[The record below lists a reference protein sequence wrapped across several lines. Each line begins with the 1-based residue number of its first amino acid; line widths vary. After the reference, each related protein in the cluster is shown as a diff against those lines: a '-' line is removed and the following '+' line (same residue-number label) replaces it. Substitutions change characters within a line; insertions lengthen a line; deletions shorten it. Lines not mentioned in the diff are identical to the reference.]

1 MILKITI
8 FSINNQ
14 FNDLVKA
21 ALLEKEELMEQRDFN
36 LEMTDESAK
45 SQDFF
50 QNNKAFERKYIT
62 NRTKSRKFLSK
73 IGYVCINKED
83 FDNENFLFLTF
94 IYY

>member
-1 MILKITI
+1 MILKITT

-14 FNDLVKA
+14 FNELVKA
-21 ALLEKEELMEQRDFN
+21 ALLKKEELTEQTDINF
-36 LEMTDESAK
+36 EMTEESAK

-50 QNNKAFERKYIT
+50 QNNKPSERKCTTYKIE
-62 NRTKSRKFLSK
+62 SRNFLSN
-73 IGYVCINKED
+73 IGHVRINKEG

>member
-14 FNDLVKA
+14 FNELVKA
-21 ALLEKEELMEQRDFN
+21 ALLEKEELTEQTDFN

-50 QNNKAFERKYIT
+50 QIIRRLKENTSLIEQSQGSFYQKLDMFALIK
-62 NRTKSRKFLSK
+62 K
-73 IGYVCINKED
+73 ISTMKIFY
-83 FDNENFLFLTF
+83 F
-94 IYY
+94 